1 MLRAHFVV
9 PAQPLLNLRH
19 PLDGLDLLA
28 AEAER
33 RGLTRSEL
41 VRQAIVASNGEAAP
55 APTPEAGQ

>member
-1 MLRAHFVV
+1 M